1 MKVFLKD
8 LLRDLGAFSTGRLLP
23 AVLLFLLGAVLIRL
37 ILRLVNA
44 ALVRT
49 KMEKAAH
56 SLVRSVARVV
66 LYLLLFLMCASMVGV
81 DVTSVVALA
90 SVLTLA
96 LSLSL
101 QTVLTNVISGFV
113 LLTTDPFHSG
123 DFVEIAGQSGTVVE
137 IGLTYTKLA
146 TADNKQVSI
155 PNSSVTSEQIIN
167 FSSNGTRRVTVNV
180 TASYDCDPQQV
191 IEALLEVAQ
200 MPTVLADPEPFAGLE
215 NYEDSA
221 IRYVLRVWCR
231 TEDYR
236 TTQYEANRRV
246 KTVFDEKGIVM
257 SYPHLNVH
265 IDK

>member
-101 QTVLTNVISGFV
+101 QNVLTNVISGFV

>member
-1 MKVFLKD
+1 MNEEMKVWLTTFASDGAGQLLTALLVLVGGMIASRIVMSILNSFLERGK
-8 LLRDLGAFSTGRLLP
+8 L
-23 AVLLFLLGAVLIRL
+23 
-37 ILRLVNA
+37 
-44 ALVRT
+44 
-49 KMEKAAH
+49 EKAAH
-56 SLVRSVARVV
+56 TLIKSMARVV

-101 QTVLTNVISGFV
+101 QNVLTNVISGFV